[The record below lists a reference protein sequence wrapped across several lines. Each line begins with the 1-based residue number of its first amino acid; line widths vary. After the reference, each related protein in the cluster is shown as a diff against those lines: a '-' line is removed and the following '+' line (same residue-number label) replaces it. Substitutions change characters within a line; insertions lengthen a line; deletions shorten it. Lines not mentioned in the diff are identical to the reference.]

1 MAWAGWYLTT
11 ANMIEWM
18 VPIMIVLC
26 LFDLFFVIKRA
37 NGKFAAVT
45 ILWIL
50 GLLCTGLNVWIKV
63 KDAFWSALLKESGAT
78 LILAGLIFMAQ
89 SLNSFDS
96 D

>member
-1 MAWAGWYLTT
+1 L
-11 ANMIEWM
+11 IEWY
-18 VPIMIVLC
+18 VPVMIIFCV
-26 LFDLFFVIKRA
+26 FDLFFVIKRA

-50 GLLCTGLNVWIKV
+50 GLLCIGLNAWIRS
-63 KDAFWSALLKESGAT
+63 KDAFWTALLKESGAT

>member
-1 MAWAGWYLTT
+1 MTWELTT
-11 ANMIEWM
+11 YHMTQWFVASLIALA
-18 VPIMIVLC
+18 VI
-26 LFDLFFVIKRA
+26 DLYLVIKRA

-50 GLLCTGLNVWIKV
+50 GLLCTGLNVWIKD
-63 KDAFWSALLKESGAT
+63 KTAFWTALLKESGAT
-78 LILAGLIFMAQ
+78 LILAGFIFMAQ

>member
-1 MAWAGWYLTT
+1 MVWSTTT
-11 ANMIEWM
+11 ATMIEWF
-18 VPIMIVLC
+18 VPILIVLC
-26 LFDLFFVIKRA
+26 VIDLFFVIKRA

-50 GLLCTGLNVWIKV
+50 GLLCTGLNVWIKA
-63 KDAFWSALLKESGAT
+63 KTAFWIALLKESGAT
-78 LILAGLIFMAQ
+78 LILAGFIFMAQ